1 MNVLKAI
8 LIAYFVLSSLLGLTR
23 VATTAAKARKPHTG
37 AIVTGVVL
45 SLAIHVGLILA
56 VIYA

>member
-8 LIAYFVLSSLLGLTR
+8 LIAYFVLSALLGLARTIA
-23 VATTAAKARKPHTG
+23 ATGKAKSPATG
-37 AIVTGVVL
+37 ATITGVVIG
-45 SLAIHVGLILA
+45 LAIQAGLILA